1 MSAVAA
7 INASAPEVP
16 KDQPPARK
24 RGHRG
29 ELGKGTRADRVK
41 AAWRSYKKESKKNTP
56 LRVWARMAIKSI
68 TAASRIE
75 NTDDGADLAKDIA
88 GWLEV
93 KTHVHT
99 PAVRKAMKEAKSKK
113 RAKPKKPSKDR
124 RRVKGNSGK
133 R

>member
-7 INASAPEVP
+7 INASAPELP
-16 KDQPPARK
+16 REQPPQRK
-24 RGHRG
+24 RGNRG
-29 ELGKGTRADRVK
+29 EIGDGTRSGRVK
-41 AAWRSYKKESKKNTP
+41 TAWRSAMRQAGAPKNMTS
-56 LRVWARMAIKSI
+56 LRQFAVDVMKGRKAPGYEVSDELR
-68 TAASRIE
+68 T
-75 NTDDGADLAKDIA
+75 DIA

-99 PAVRKAMKEAKSKK
+99 PAVRKAMKEAKSRK
-113 RAKPKKPSKDR
+113 RSKPKKPSKDR